1 MPLLDLTDP
10 RPTLADVARAAG
22 VSSATASR
30 VINGFSRVRPETRR
44 QVEDAIVNL
53 GYVRQRAARLNDRRR
68 TGSIAVVVCEETL
81 RLFSDPFFGRVLRG
95 VSQVLMPAGYRTV
108 LLTAQ
113 SMQEAQ
119 SAVGYLCGE
128 HVDGAV
134 LVSMHAHYS
143 MALER
148 VTVPLVCV
156 GRPTFDDGG
165 VYSYVDADNRGGAE
179 RAVCHLLKSGRNRI
193 ATIAGPKD
201 MSPGVDRFAG
211 YQAALTENGTFD
223 PGLVVYGDFGQS
235 CGEHMMLRLLDRRPD
250 VDAVFAASDLMAVG
264 ALRALRRSGRRVPDD
279 VAVIGFDNAPIARS
293 VEPPLTTVNQPVE
306 EIGAQTARELLGLMA
321 GSSAE
326 GNRTVLETKLVLR
339 ESA

>member
-1 MPLLDLTDP
+1 MTLLDLTDP

-30 VINGFSRVRPETRR
+30 VINGFSCVRPETRR
-44 QVEDAIVNL
+44 QVEDAILNL
-53 GYVRQRAARLNDRRR
+53 GYVRQRASRLNDRCP

-95 VSQVLMPAGYRTV
+95 VSRALQPAGYRTV

-113 SMQEAQ
+113 SMKEAQ
-119 SAVGYLCGE
+119 SAVGYLRSG
-128 HVDGAV
+128 HVDGALV
-134 LVSMHAHYS
+134 VSMHAGYS

-156 GRPTFDDGG
+156 GRPAFNDGG
-165 VYSYVDADNRGGAE
+165 AYSYVDADNRGGAE
-179 RAVCHLLKSGRNRI
+179 RAVRHLLNSGRHRI

-211 YQAALTENGTFD
+211 YQAALNGNGNVD
-223 PGLVVYGDFGQS
+223 PGLVVHGDFGQS

-250 VDAVFAASDLMAVG
+250 VDAVFVASDLMAVG

-293 VEPPLTTVNQPVE
+293 AEPPLTTVNQPVE
-306 EIGAQTARELLGLMA
+306 EIGAQTARELLKLMA
-321 GSSAE
+321 GNSFE
-326 GNRTVLETKLVLR
+326 GNRTVLETELVLR